1 METSGSLQDL
11 NPIVLPDPVGLL
23 PLAPGWQLLL
33 AVIAALALWQAWK
46 YWLKRRANV
55 YRREALRELD
65 QVTHPQAIPD
75 LLKRAALSAYRR
87 QDIAAL
93 TGTDWHR
100 FLDRSAGMTQFGKDC
115 GQWLDQ
121 AAYGDPS
128 LTAQQFTALRGA
140 TKTWLIQHHELPP
153 VNPGREFT

>member
-11 NPIVLPDPVGLL
+11 NPIVFPEPVGLL

-33 AVIAALALWQAWK
+33 TVAAAFMIWLAWK
-46 YWLKRRANV
+46 RWLKWRANV
-55 YRREALRELD
+55 YRREALRELE
-65 QVTHPQAIPD
+65 QISHPRAIPD

-93 TGTDWHR
+93 TGAEWHR
-100 FLDRSAGMTQFGKDC
+100 FLDRSAGMEQFGKDC
-115 GQWLDQ
+115 GRWLDQ

-128 LTAQQFTALRGA
+128 LTTRQFTALREA
-140 TKTWLIQHHELPP
+140 TRTWLARHQELPP
-153 VNPGREFT
+153 GDPERNSV